1 MILSRCRDERGQS
14 FVLFALAL
22 VMVCGMAA
30 LVLDVGN
37 WFRDKRRLQGTVDA
51 AALAGAQQL
60 PDNPAAAKTMA
71 LDYANKNG
79 GDVAGANIVVTS
91 SYQPNDTLSVKGQR
105 NDAGIFSSVIFKG
118 AGNADIT
125 ARAKVRVGPPAQALA
140 VAPMVVHCNHP
151 LIQNCNNNHMPQFGV
166 PTTLPF
172 SALGAPGAFGML
184 NLDGSTG
191 TVGTSKEAA
200 WISHG
205 FDKYLPLGMYAS
217 DPGAKFSSSN
227 VQGALSGRIG
237 TVLLFPVFRTLNG
250 TGQNAQYDIIG
261 WIGFYLTGYTVRG
274 NNATLSGYFTEYIA
288 QGILAQSS
296 PGSGGVPSSFFG
308 VKSIQ
313 LIDACPNS
321 SNDNCPF
328 P

>member
-1 MILSRCRDERGQS
+1 MTFFRYRGERGQA
-14 FVLFALAL
+14 FVLMALAL

-37 WFRDKRRLQGTVDA
+37 WFRDKRRLQGTADA
-51 AALAGAQQL
+51 AALAGAQLL
-60 PDNPAAAKTMA
+60 PDNPGGAQTQA
-71 LDYANKNG
+71 LSYANKNG
-79 GDVAGANIVVTS
+79 GDVAGANIVIS
-91 SYQPNDTLSVKGQR
+91 SKYQANDTIAVKAAR
-105 NDAGIFSSVIFKG
+105 NDPGIFSRVLGRTS
-118 AGNADIT
+118 ADIT
-125 ARAKVRVGPPAQALA
+125 ASAKARVGPPAQALA

-191 TVGTSKEAA
+191 TIGTSTEAA
-200 WISHG
+200 WISKG
-205 FDKYLPLGMYAS
+205 FNKYLPLGMYKS

-227 VQGALSGRIG
+227 VQSALSGRIG

-274 NNATLSGYFTEYIA
+274 NNATLSGYFTQYIA

-296 PGSGGVPSSFFG
+296 PGSGGVPSSLFG

-313 LIDACPNS
+313 LIE
-321 SNDNCPF
+321 
-328 P
+328 